1 MSNSDEGVD
10 DGDSFYRV
18 KQRLSDRKKKV
29 AQTKEILSK
38 QAVQTKEILSKQAV
52 KIAKQA
58 EEHERFINKVTHLL
72 GVLGFGAFCFL
83 LGARPQDIPY
93 VYCLWYVTFVPL
105 RWIYYRFKKWHY
117 YLLDFC
123 YYANTFFLVMILLY
137 PKNEKLFM
145 VCFSFAE
152 GPLAWAL
159 IVWRCSLVFSS
170 ADKIV
175 SVLIHLLPGIVFFT
189 IRWWNPATFEAM
201 HPVGNHARRVSWPY
215 VEDKSYLWTWLF
227 VVPLIAYTLW
237 QVLYFLI
244 VNVLRRQRLLRD
256 PEVMT
261 SYRELS
267 KKAQKANNVWW
278 RLSGVLGDQNRL
290 LMYIVLQAAF
300 TVATMAL
307 TVPIFLSYELHVIFQ
322 VLKVSATIWNG
333 GSFLLEVMPRQVI
346 LKEKKKLETQSL
358 PTTPN
363 NHTASPDENASQNN
377 HHDDQ
382 TAASDKN
389 SCQNNHHTGEIPQS
403 EELCT
408 KDL

>member
-1 MSNSDEGVD
+1 MSSSDEFVED
-10 DGDSFYRV
+10 MNVNGDSSGTVYRRF
-18 KQRLSDRKKKV
+18 KDRSEKV
-29 AQTKEILSK
+29 AKTKEMLSK
-38 QAVQTKEILSKQAV
+38 QAVQTKEMLSKQAV
-52 KIAKQA
+52 KIVKQA

-93 VYCLWYVTFVPL
+93 VYCLFYVTFVPL

-123 YYANTFFLVMILLY
+123 YYANTIFLVDLLLY
-137 PKNEKLFM
+137 PRKEKLFM

-170 ADKIV
+170 VDKII

-189 IRWWNPATFEAM
+189 ILWWNPATFEAM
-201 HPVGNHARRVSWPY
+201 HPEGNSHRISWPY

-227 VVPLIAYTLW
+227 WVPLVAYTLW

-278 RLSGVLGDQNRL
+278 RLSGLLGDQNRM
-290 LMYIVLQAAF
+290 LMYILLQAIF

-307 TVPIFLSYELHVIFQ
+307 TVPIFLSYEFHVIFQ
-322 VLKVSATIWNG
+322 ILKVSASVWNG

-346 LKEKKKLETQSL
+346 VKEKKKSENQMQPVLQSQQDQPSNL
-358 PTTPN
+358 M
-363 NHTASPDENASQNN
+363 ENPMKE
-377 HHDDQ
+377 
-382 TAASDKN
+382 SD
-389 SCQNNHHTGEIPQS
+389 SS
-403 EELCT
+403 
-408 KDL
+408 

>member
-1 MSNSDEGVD
+1 MSSSDEFLED
-10 DGDSFYRV
+10 LNSNGDSSGTVHRRF
-18 KQRLSDRKKKV
+18 KDRAKKV
-29 AQTKEILSK
+29 AKTKEMLSK
-38 QAVQTKEILSKQAV
+38 QAVQTKEMLSKQAV

-58 EEHERFINKVTHLL
+58 EENERFINKVTHLL
-72 GVLGFGAFCFL
+72 GVLGFGGLCFL

-93 VYCLWYVTFVPL
+93 VYCVFYVTFVPL

-123 YYANTFFLVMILLY
+123 YYANTIFLVDLLLY

-145 VCFSFAE
+145 ICFSFAE

-170 ADKIV
+170 VDKII

-201 HPVGNHARRVSWPY
+201 HPEGTSHRFSWPY

-227 VVPLIAYTLW
+227 VVPLAAYTLW

-267 KKAQKANNVWW
+267 KKAQKANNIWW
-278 RLSGVLGDQNRL
+278 RLSGLLGDQNRL
-290 LMYIVLQAAF
+290 FMYILLQAVF

-307 TVPIFLSYELHVIFQ
+307 TVPIFLSYEFHVIFQ
-322 VLKVSATIWNG
+322 ILKVSASVWNG

-346 LKEKKKLETQSL
+346 VKEKKKSEGQA
-358 PTTPN
+358 PP
-363 NHTASPDENASQNN
+363 ASQNQQ
-377 HHDDQ
+377 DQ
-382 TAASDKN
+382 HSD
-389 SCQNNHHTGEIPQS
+389 SI
-403 EELCT
+403 
-408 KDL
+408 

>member
-1 MSNSDEGVD
+1 MSSNDEAVEETN
-10 DGDSFYRV
+10 GDSFGTV
-18 KQRLSDRKKKV
+18 KQRFKDRSQKV
-29 AQTKEILSK
+29 VQTKEMVSK
-38 QAVQTKEILSKQAV
+38 KAVQTKEILSKQAV

-72 GVLGFGAFCFL
+72 GVLGFGGFCFL

-93 VYCLWYVTFVPL
+93 VYCLFYVTFVPL

-123 YYANTFFLVMILLY
+123 YYANTIFLIDLLLY

-159 IVWRCSLVFSS
+159 IVWRCSLVFNSV
-170 ADKIV
+170 DKIV
-175 SVLIHLLPGIVFFT
+175 SVLIHLLPGLVFFT
-189 IRWWNPATFEAM
+189 IRWWNPETFAAM
-201 HPVGNHARRVSWPY
+201 HPEGTSRRASWPY
-215 VEDKSYLWTWLF
+215 VEDKSYLLTWLF
-227 VVPLIAYTLW
+227 LVPLGAYTLW

-267 KKAQKANNVWW
+267 KKAQKANNIWW
-278 RLSGVLGDQNRL
+278 RLSGLLGDQNRMF
-290 LMYIVLQAAF
+290 MYIAFQGIF
-300 TVATMAL
+300 TVATTAL

-322 VLKVSATIWNG
+322 ILKVSAAVWNG
-333 GSFLLEVMPRQVI
+333 GSFLLDVMPRQVI
-346 LKEKKKLETQSL
+346 LKEKKKAEIQSPPAPQDETL
-358 PTTPN
+358 VVTENAMEPN
-363 NHTASPDENASQNN
+363 NSAEAS
-377 HHDDQ
+377 
-382 TAASDKN
+382 
-389 SCQNNHHTGEIPQS
+389 
-403 EELCT
+403 
-408 KDL
+408 

>member
-1 MSNSDEGVD
+1 MSNLEEFVEVTN
-10 DGDSFYRV
+10 GDSFQKV
-18 KQRLSDRKKKV
+18 KQRFKDRSKHV
-29 AQTKEILSK
+29 AQTKEMLSK

-58 EEHERFINKVTHLL
+58 EEHERFINKVTHLM
-72 GVLGFGAFCFL
+72 GVLGFGGFCFL

-93 VYCLWYVTFVPL
+93 VYCFFYFTFVPL

-123 YYANTFFLVMILLY
+123 YYANTIFLVMLLLF
-137 PKNEKLFM
+137 PRNEKFFM

-170 ADKIV
+170 VDKIV

-189 IRWWNPATFEAM
+189 IRWWNPTTFEAM
-201 HPVGNHARRVSWPY
+201 HPEGTVRRASWPY
-215 VEDKSYLWTWLF
+215 VEGQSYLWTWLF
-227 VVPLIAYTLW
+227 VVPLVAYTLW
-237 QVLYFLI
+237 QILYFLI

-278 RLSGVLGDQNRL
+278 RLSGLLGDQNRMF
-290 LMYIVLQAAF
+290 MYIGFQALF

-307 TVPIFLSYELHVIFQ
+307 TVPIFLSYEMHLIFQ
-322 VLKVSATIWNG
+322 LLKVSASVWNG
-333 GSFLLEVMPRQVI
+333 GSFLLEVMPKQVI
-346 LKEKKKLETQSL
+346 LREKKKTEMQPIQTPQEQSSL
-358 PTTPN
+358 VKE
-363 NHTASPDENASQNN
+363 SSEM
-377 HHDDQ
+377 
-382 TAASDKN
+382 N
-389 SCQNNHHTGEIPQS
+389 SSGELVQVQS
-403 EELCT
+403 EESSPLVVEM
-408 KDL
+408 

>member
-1 MSNSDEGVD
+1 MSSSDEFGD
-10 DGDSFYRV
+10 DMNVNGDSCETV
-18 KQRLSDRKKKV
+18 KRRFKDRSEKV
-29 AQTKEILSK
+29 AKTKEMLSK
-38 QAVQTKEILSKQAV
+38 QAVQTKEMLSKHAV

-72 GVLGFGAFCFL
+72 GVLGFGGFCFL

-93 VYCLWYVTFVPL
+93 VYCLFYVTFVPL

-123 YYANTFFLVMILLY
+123 YYANTIFLVDLLLY
-137 PKNEKLFM
+137 PRNEKFFM

-170 ADKIV
+170 MDKII

-201 HPVGNHARRVSWPY
+201 HPEGTPHRFSWPY

-227 VVPLIAYTLW
+227 GVPLVAYTLW

-267 KKAQKANNVWW
+267 KKAQKANNIWW
-278 RLSGVLGDQNRL
+278 RLSGLLGDQNRL
-290 LMYIVLQAAF
+290 LMYILLQAIF

-307 TVPIFLSYELHVIFQ
+307 TVPIFLSYKFHVIFQ
-322 VLKVSATIWNG
+322 ILKVSASVWNG

-346 LKEKKKLETQSL
+346 VKEKKKSENLMQ
-358 PTTPN
+358 PTLQNQLDQPSELMEYAMEEN
-363 NHTASPDENASQNN
+363 NS
-377 HHDDQ
+377 
-382 TAASDKN
+382 
-389 SCQNNHHTGEIPQS
+389 S
-403 EELCT
+403 EVHPS
-408 KDL
+408 

>member
-1 MSNSDEGVD
+1 MSSSDEFMEDLNSSGTVHRR
-10 DGDSFYRV
+10 F
-18 KQRLSDRKKKV
+18 KDRAQKV
-29 AQTKEILSK
+29 AKTKEMLSK
-38 QAVQTKEILSKQAV
+38 QAVQTKEMLSKQAV

-72 GVLGFGAFCFL
+72 GVLGFGGFCFL

-93 VYCLWYVTFVPL
+93 VYCVFYVTFVPL

-123 YYANTFFLVMILLY
+123 YYANTIFLVDLLLY
-137 PKNEKLFM
+137 PKNEKFFM
-145 VCFSFAE
+145 ICFSFAE

-170 ADKIV
+170 VDKII

-201 HPVGNHARRVSWPY
+201 HP
-215 VEDKSYLWTWLF
+215 E
-227 VVPLIAYTLW
+227 AYTLW

-267 KKAQKANNVWW
+267 KKAQKANNIWW
-278 RLSGVLGDQNRL
+278 RLSGLLGDQNRMF
-290 LMYIVLQAAF
+290 MYILLQAVF

-307 TVPIFLSYELHVIFQ
+307 TVPIFLSYELHAIFQ
-322 VLKVSATIWNG
+322 ILKVSASVWNG

-346 LKEKKKLETQSL
+346 VKEKKKSEKQAA
-358 PTTPN
+358 P
-363 NHTASPDENASQNN
+363 ASQN
-377 HHDDQ
+377 HQDQ
-382 TAASDKN
+382 HSD
-389 SCQNNHHTGEIPQS
+389 
-403 EELCT
+403 
-408 KDL
+408 